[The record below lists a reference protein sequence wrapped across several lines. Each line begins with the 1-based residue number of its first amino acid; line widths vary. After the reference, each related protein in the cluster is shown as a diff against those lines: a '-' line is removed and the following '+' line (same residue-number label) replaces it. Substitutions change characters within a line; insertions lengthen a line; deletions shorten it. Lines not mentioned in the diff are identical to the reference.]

1 MAREIDI
8 VDVFLILWSRR
19 LRLGLSLIIGI
30 VAGVIYLFAFPQ
42 KSEVR
47 VLVNK
52 LPESTFVDL
61 DLIYAN
67 SNISSE
73 HRETLVNAHVSYDE
87 FTTMFLARTEL
98 ANAAFKHSESVRK
111 LQSDQGEKAA
121 WKQALQSA
129 YQYRLLPYE
138 QTSNAGLIS
147 YKTSNLDESYKVL
160 VTAVQEISK
169 RIAARNREAIQGLI

>member
-61 DLIYAN
+61 DLILCQ

-73 HRETLVNAHVSYDE
+73 HRRDTC
-87 FTTMFLARTEL
+87 
-98 ANAAFKHSESVRK
+98 
-111 LQSDQGEKAA
+111 
-121 WKQALQSA
+121 
-129 YQYRLLPYE
+129 
-138 QTSNAGLIS
+138 
-147 YKTSNLDESYKVL
+147 
-160 VTAVQEISK
+160 K
-169 RIAARNREAIQGLI
+169 RSR